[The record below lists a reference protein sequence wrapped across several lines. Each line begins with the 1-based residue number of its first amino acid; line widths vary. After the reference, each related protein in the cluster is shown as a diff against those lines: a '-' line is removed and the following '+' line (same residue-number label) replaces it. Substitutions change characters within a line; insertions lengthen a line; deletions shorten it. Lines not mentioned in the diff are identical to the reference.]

1 MIVFVKNCLIERNY
15 LMKFSEMPYTRP
27 DIEATRAAFDEII
40 EGVAAAKN
48 ADEQI
53 ALYKKAD
60 EIKKH
65 VMTNATIASVR
76 HTIDT
81 RDEFYKAENDFMDEN
96 YPVLQEKFQALLD
109 KMLASPYRA
118 ELEAKLGGLFFKNL
132 EIAAR
137 TFKPEIMALMQEENA
152 LVSEYQA
159 MYATMTVE
167 FDGKTLPITKMG
179 PYKQSTDR
187 EVRRAAYTAEGKCF
201 DSHREKLDE
210 IYDKLVKNRT
220 AQAKALGY
228 ENFIALGYDRLGRNC
243 YDAKD
248 VAAFRE
254 QIAKDFVPVVK
265 KIKKAQ
271 EARIGVD
278 KLKFY
283 DDIFMFPDGNPNPKG
298 TSDEILAAGREM
310 YRELSPETAEFIDFM
325 YDNELFDVLAKEGK
339 APGGYCTD
347 IADYDAPF
355 IFSNFNGTAGDVDV
369 LTHEAGHA
377 FAFYRAARSVELSDF
392 MNPTMESCEVHSMS
406 MEFLT
411 APYHDKFFG
420 DMTKKYE
427 LSHAEDATIFI
438 PYGCM
443 VDEFQH
449 KMYECPDMTPE
460 ERNAYWLG
468 LEAKYRPYMDFDE
481 LPFYG
486 RGAGWQRQTHIYMGP
501 FYYIDYCMAQVVAF
515 QFWFASLENK
525 EAAWKNYLAFV
536 DKAGTETFEG
546 LVASANLMLPY
557 APGAMKKIGE
567 KLSAWIDENQL

>member
-1 MIVFVKNCLIERNY
+1 
-15 LMKFSEMPYTRP
+15 MPYVRP
-27 DIEATRAAFDEII
+27 DVEKIRAEFDEII
-40 EGVAAAKN
+40 TAMDAAKN

-60 EIKKH
+60 EVKKH
-65 VMTNATIASVR
+65 TFSMATIASVR

-81 RDEFYKAENDFMDEN
+81 RDEFYTAENDFMDQN
-96 YPVLQEKFQALLD
+96 GPALQEKMQELLD
-109 KMLASPYRA
+109 KMLNSPYRA
-118 ELEAKLGGLFFKNL
+118 ELEEKLGGLFFQNL

-137 TFKPEIMALMQEENA
+137 TFTPEIMTLMQEENM

-159 MYATMTVE
+159 LYATMTVE
-167 FDGKTLPITKMG
+167 FDGKTLPITKLG

-187 EVRRAAYTAEGKCF
+187 EVRKAAYTAEGACF
-201 DSHREKLDE
+201 DSHKEKLDE
-210 IYDKLVKNRT
+210 LYDKLVKNRT
-220 AQAKALGY
+220 AQAKALGH

-243 YDAKD
+243 YDHKD
-248 VAAFRE
+248 VAAFRD
-254 QIAKDFVPVVK
+254 QIAEDFVPVVAK
-265 KIKKAQ
+265 VKKAQ

-298 TSDEILAAGREM
+298 TSDEILAAGKEM
-310 YRELSPETAEFIDFM
+310 YHELSPETAEFIDFM
-325 YDNELFDVLAKEGK
+325 YENELLDVLAKEGK

-347 IADYDAPF
+347 IADYKAPF

-377 FAFYRAARSVELSDF
+377 FAFFRAARSVELSDF
-392 MNPTMESCEVHSMS
+392 FNPTIEACEVHSMS

-411 APYHDKFFG
+411 AAYHDKFFG
-420 DMTKKYE
+420 DMTRKYE
-427 LSHAEDATIFI
+427 ISHLEDAVIFI

-449 KMYECPDMTPE
+449 KMYECPDMPPA
-460 ERNAYWLG
+460 ERNEFWLS
-468 LEAKYRPYMDFDE
+468 LEKKYRPYIDFDA

-486 RGAGWQRQTHIYMGP
+486 RGAGWQRQLHIYMHP
-501 FYYIDYCMAQVVAF
+501 LYYIDYCMAQTVAF

-546 LVASANLMLPY
+546 LVSAANLALPY
-557 APGAMKKIGE
+557 AKGTMKTIGA
-567 KLSAWIDENQL
+567 KLTAWLEANPL

>member
-1 MIVFVKNCLIERNY
+1 
-15 LMKFSEMPYTRP
+15 MPYIRP
-27 DIEATRAAFDEII
+27 DVEKIRAEFGEII
-40 EGVAAAKN
+40 TAMDAAKN

-65 VMTNATIASVR
+65 TFSMATIASVR

-81 RDEFYKAENDFMDEN
+81 RDEFYTAENDFMDQNSPALMEMIQ
-96 YPVLQEKFQALLD
+96 LLLD
-109 KMLASPYRA
+109 KMLKSPYRA
-118 ELEAKLGGLFFKNL
+118 DLEAKLGSLFFKNL

-137 TFKPEIMALMQEENA
+137 TFKPEIMSLMQEENM

-159 MYATMTVE
+159 LYASMTVE
-167 FDGKTLPITKMG
+167 FDGKVLPITKLG

-187 EVRRAAYTAEGKCF
+187 EIRKAAYTAEGACF

-210 IYDKLVKNRT
+210 LYEKLVKNRN
-220 AQAKALGY
+220 AQAKALGH
-228 ENFIALGYDRLGRNC
+228 ENFIALAYDRLGRNC
-243 YDAKD
+243 YDHQD
-248 VAAFRE
+248 VAAFRD
-254 QIAKDFVPVVK
+254 QIANDFVPVVAK
-265 KIKKAQ
+265 VKKAQ

-283 DDIFMFPDGNPNPKG
+283 DDIFMFPDGNPNPQG
-298 TSDEILAAGREM
+298 TAEEILAAGKEM
-310 YRELSPETAEFIDFM
+310 YHELSPETAEFIDFM

-347 IADYDAPF
+347 IADYKAPF

-377 FAFYRAARSVELSDF
+377 FAFYRAARNVELSD
-392 MNPTMESCEVHSMS
+392 MANPTMEACEVHSMS

-411 APYHDKFFG
+411 SAYHHKFFG
-420 DMTKKYE
+420 DVTRKYE
-427 LSHAEDATIFI
+427 ISHLEDAVIFI

-449 KMYECPDMTPE
+449 KMYECPDMTPA
-460 ERNAYWLG
+460 ERNEFWLS
-468 LEAKYRPYMDFDE
+468 LEKKYRPYIDFDA

-486 RGAGWQRQTHIYMGP
+486 RGAGWQRQLHIYMHP
-501 FYYIDYCMAQVVAF
+501 FYYIDYCMAQTVAF
-515 QFWFASLENK
+515 QFWLASLEDK
-525 EAAWKNYLAFV
+525 DAAWKNYLAFV
-536 DKAGTETFEG
+536 DRAGTVTFEE
-546 LVASANLMLPY
+546 LVKAANLELPY
-557 APGAMKKIGE
+557 AKGTMKKIGE
-567 KLSAWIDENQL
+567 KLTAWLEANPL